1 MYVREYDDSC
11 IRVETYDHVM
21 VCTGPF
27 RKPKIP
33 AIKGMK
39 LFKGKVMHM
48 HQYRTRETFIGKKVV
63 VVGMY
68 RKNVQ
73 KLGFNPS
80 VYQNAIFCSAWGLLT
95 CACNMLLKSLFT
107 QYFYRLPQDQ

>member
-33 AIKGMK
+33 AVKGMK
-39 LFKGKVMHM
+39 LFKGKIMHM

-68 RKNVQ
+68 RKAYLEIVIQ
-73 KLGFNPS
+73 S
-80 VYQNAIFCSAWGLLT
+80 I
-95 CACNMLLKSLFT
+95 M
-107 QYFYRLPQDQ
+107 YR

>member
-1 MYVREYDDSC
+1 
-11 IRVETYDHVM
+11 M

-33 AIKGMK
+33 AVKGMK
-39 LFKGKVMHM
+39 LFKGKIMHM

-68 RKNVQ
+68 KK
-73 KLGFNPS
+73 KLHRNCGLISS
-80 VYQNAIFCSAWGLLT
+80 VYHFVCFEVNRICIQKCG
-95 CACNMLLKSLFT
+95 CKGM
-107 QYFYRLPQDQ
+107 